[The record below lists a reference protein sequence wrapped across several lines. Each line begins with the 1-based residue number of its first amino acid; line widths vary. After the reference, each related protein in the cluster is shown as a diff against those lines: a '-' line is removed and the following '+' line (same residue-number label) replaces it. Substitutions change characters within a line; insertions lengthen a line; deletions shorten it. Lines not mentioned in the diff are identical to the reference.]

1 MAREIYDLIIIGAGP
16 AGMTA
21 GIYAGRLNLK
31 TLLIAKNFGGQMAKK
46 AVMIE
51 NYPGVGAIYGTELVS
66 LMEKQLKSRKIKIET
81 DEVLKIKKQGEI
93 FSTEIKNKN
102 VFNSK
107 AIIVATGLVS
117 RLLNVPGEKEFLGRG
132 VSYCSLCDGPV
143 FQGKNV
149 AVVGGGNA
157 GFETAIFLSKI
168 AKKIYILEYGQKSK
182 AFGANLE
189 IAKKAENIEIITNA
203 EVKEIKGKKF
213 VDSLIYEDKKNKE
226 IKNLAVEGVFV
237 EIGYQ
242 PETSFIE
249 DMVDLNDKGAA
260 LVDFESCQTKTA
272 GLFVAGDLNA
282 GKFKQIVI
290 ACGEGAKTTLY
301 AFEYIQH
308 LKI

>member
-93 FSTEIKNKN
+93 FSTETKNKN
-102 VFNSK
+102 VFN
-107 AIIVATGLVS
+107 
-117 RLLNVPGEKEFLGRG
+117 
-132 VSYCSLCDGPV
+132 
-143 FQGKNV
+143 
-149 AVVGGGNA
+149 
-157 GFETAIFLSKI
+157 SKI

>member
-1 MAREIYDLIIIGAGP
+1 MKEENYDLIIVGGGP

-31 TLLIAKNFGGQMAKK
+31 TLLITKNFGGQMAKK

-51 NYPGVGAIYGTELVS
+51 NYPGLGAISGTELVS
-66 LMEKQLKSRKIKIET
+66 LMEKQLKSRKIDKEM
-81 DEVLKIKKQGEI
+81 DEVLKIEKKSDV
-93 FSTEIKNKN
+93 FFVSTKDRK

-107 AIIVATGLVS
+107 AVIVATGLAS
-117 RLLNVPGEKEFLGRG
+117 RLLGVPGEKEFLGRG

-143 FQGKNV
+143 FQGKDV

-157 GFETAIFLSKI
+157 GVETAIFLSKV
-168 AKKIYILEYGQKSK
+168 ASKIYILEFGPEPK
-182 AFGANLE
+182 AFSANLE
-189 IAKKAENIEIITNA
+189 TAERTGNIEIITNA
-203 EVKEIKGKKF
+203 EVKEIKGKRF
-213 VDSLIYEDKKNKE
+213 VDSLVYEDRENKE

-249 DMVDLNDKGAA
+249 ELVDLSEEGEVK
-260 LVDFESCQTKTA
+260 VDFESCQTKTS
-272 GLFVAGDLNA
+272 GLFVAGDLKA

-290 ACGEGAKTTLY
+290 ACGQGAKAVLS
-301 AFEYIQH
+301 AHNYIK
-308 LKI
+308 KIVI